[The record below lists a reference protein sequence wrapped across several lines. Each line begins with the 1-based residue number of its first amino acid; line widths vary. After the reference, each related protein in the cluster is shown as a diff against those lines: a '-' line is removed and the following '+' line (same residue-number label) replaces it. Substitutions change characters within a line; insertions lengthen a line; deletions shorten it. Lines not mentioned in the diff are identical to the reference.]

1 MNLATRCPSCGTVF
15 RVVRDQLKVSEGWVR
30 CGRCAEVF
38 NAAERLFEL
47 EAASIG
53 TTPAPAPDEAV
64 ASPAEAVASAPPL
77 VTIPPEAPAAE
88 PEPEP
93 EPAPAPEE
101 AAPPQGPEVTEA
113 PSQPAEE
120 SPTPEFL
127 RRAEHDARRRQPG
140 RRGLLAL
147 LAVLLAALLALQVG
161 IHYRDRVAAAWPAT
175 EPVLQAACGLLG
187 CRIEAPRRIDS
198 LRVDSSGLVR
208 VPGSALYRLSLVV
221 RNQAPMPAR
230 MPAVDLSLTDA
241 QGLTVARRVLSAAE
255 LGQPAPSLPAG
266 GELLLQATL
275 DLGEPRVA
283 GYTLELFY
291 P

>member
-1 MNLATRCPSCGTVF
+1 MSSLPLPS
-15 RVVRDQLKVSEGWVR
+15 RP
-30 CGRCAEVF
+30 
-38 NAAERLFEL
+38 
-47 EAASIG
+47 AASMPA
-53 TTPAPAPDEAV
+53 TT
-64 ASPAEAVASAPPL
+64 
-77 VTIPPEAPAAE
+77 
-88 PEPEP
+88 
-93 EPAPAPEE
+93 
-101 AAPPQGPEVTEA
+101 
-113 PSQPAEE
+113 
-120 SPTPEFL
+120 
-127 RRAEHDARRRQPG
+127 
-140 RRGLLAL
+140 AL
-147 LAVLLAALLALQVG
+147 VLLAALLALQVG

-175 EPVLQAACGLLG
+175 EPVLQGACGLLG